1 MEQNNMNTLPGG
13 ENGEKTFTQEEVNKI
28 VSDRLKRESD
38 KVTST
43 LDTREK
49 DLKEREMRLNAREAL
64 SEKNLPLELLDVIN
78 YSDEESLQKSI
89 DILTNCGIGDSRE
102 NKTQFRGFVPDESTF
117 RVNSGGSH
125 GAHIPLEDDSI
136 KRAMGLK

>member
-1 MEQNNMNTLPGG
+1 MEQNNINTLPGG

-38 KVTST
+38 KATSA

-64 SEKNLPLELLDVIN
+64 SEKNLPLDLLDVIN
-78 YSDEESLQKSI
+78 YNDEESLQKSI
-89 DILTNCGIGDSRE
+89 DILTNCGVGGSKA
-102 NKTQFRGFVPDESTF
+102 NKPHFAGFVP
-117 RVNSGGSH
+117 GGSVVTPT
-125 GAHIPLEDDSI
+125 GNYRDDSNSEDCKI
-136 KRAMGLK
+136 KEAMGLK